1 MLFYEK
7 FLLAKHDRVI
17 LRERL
22 SHWNEYFIYCS
33 RKLSSIQPF
42 TWIPINDHQ
51 LLTTQN
57 HIHSFRLFRSISICM
72 RVCVSVSLYVCSFG
86 KCLQI
91 DWDLLVDALIT
102 IAIRFLYLIFLT
114 ALIVHFYSLLF
125 SFRNFFFFGLQ
136 FIFVYSLISTRL
148 ISFRLYGN
156 CRANERT
163 NRSELITSH
172 R

>member
-72 RVCVSVSLYVCSFG
+72 RVCVSVCHCMSVRSVNAYKLIEICSLTHWLRLQFVSFI
-86 KCLQI
+86 LFF
-91 DWDLLVDALIT
+91 WLRLLS
-102 IAIRFLYLIFLT
+102 IF
-114 ALIVHFYSLLF
+114 ILF
-125 SFRNFFFFGLQ
+125 SSDFVIFFFFWFTIYFCIFFDFNKIN
-136 FIFVYSLISTRL
+136 FI
-148 ISFRLYGN
+148 
-156 CRANERT
+156 
-163 NRSELITSH
+163 
-172 R
+172 

>member
-57 HIHSFRLFRSISICM
+57 HIHSFISFISFNFDLYAC
-72 RVCVSVSLYVCSFG
+72 VCVSVSLYVCSFG

-125 SFRNFFFFGLQ
+125 SFRNFFFFL
-136 FIFVYSLISTRL
+136 VYNL
-148 ISFRLYGN
+148 FLYI
-156 CRANERT
+156 
-163 NRSELITSH
+163 LWFQQD
-172 R
+172 